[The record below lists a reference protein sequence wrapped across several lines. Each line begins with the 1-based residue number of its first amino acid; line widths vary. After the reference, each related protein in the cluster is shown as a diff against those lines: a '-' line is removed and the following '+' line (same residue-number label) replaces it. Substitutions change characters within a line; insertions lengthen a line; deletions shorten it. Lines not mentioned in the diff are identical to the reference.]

1 MEIHKILF
9 VTKFEE
15 LWFDAVE
22 SLMDLRKASLDHV
35 VFLNVIQREKVAL
48 RRGKGYQGKNR

>member
-1 MEIHKILF
+1 MEIQKILF

-22 SLMDLRKASLDHV
+22 SFMDLRKAAINK
-35 VFLNVIQREKVAL
+35 FI
-48 RRGKGYQGKNR
+48 G

>member
-1 MEIHKILF
+1 MDVRKILF

-22 SLMDLRKASLDHV
+22 SLMDLRKASLNHV
-35 VFLNVIQREKVAL
+35 VFINVIERDKVAL
-48 RRGKGYQGKNR
+48 IIGKGYQKKE